1 MTNRKKLY
9 LQNDTEF
16 PEREPELRP
25 HRRPRPLWGHDG
37 ALEVSFFVEQSAL
50 RQIAPGTSND
60 EAASLKIFDANR
72 ERIFK
77 AARTVYSHRR
87 KGSYAVVA
95 SDL

>member
-1 MTNRKKLY
+1 MTLNFPNASRSY
-9 LQNDTEF
+9 DPTEGLVRF
-16 PEREPELRP
+16 
-25 HRRPRPLWGHDG
+25 WGHDG

-87 KGSYAVVA
+87 KGSYALVA
-95 SDL
+95 SDF